1 MAKLPVDRTRMRP
14 RQNLS
19 PGKYDNKSCSCRKV
33 ISLYVQTVRGG
44 YTGIEIAEAVD
55 IDGKTPSRQNSD
67 EAKTEF
73 VSR

>member
-1 MAKLPVDRTRMRP
+1 MISFLCLQSFGSASEGT
-14 RQNLS
+14 LS
-19 PGKYDNKSCSCRKV
+19 S
-33 ISLYVQTVRGG
+33 
-44 YTGIEIAEAVD
+44 GIEIAEAVD